1 MNTMQKG
8 FTLIELMIVV
18 AIIGILAAIAIP
30 QYQNYTARSQA
41 TEALNLLGGLKTP
54 LVDNAG
60 TAGLATA
67 CSTADA
73 TTKKVTDANGVEQTV
88 PVPAGTLAKA
98 NGFTLSGKY
107 VKSITST
114 ANGATDCKLT
124 AEYYS
129 TTDGTGIN
137 DKLSGK
143 KVEFLY
149 TAANGTWTCKTSL
162 DAAVAPKSC
171 EAGATL

>member
-1 MNTMQKG
+1 MNAQKG

-41 TEALNLLGGLKTP
+41 TEAVNLLGGLKTP
-54 LVDNAG
+54 LIDNAG

-73 TTKKVTDANGVEQTV
+73 TKKTVKVNNVDTEV
-88 PVPAGTLAKA
+88 PVPAGVLHKS
-98 NGFTLSGKY
+98 NGYTISGKY
-107 VKSITST
+107 VKQITAT

-124 AEYYS
+124 AQFFA

-137 DKLSGK
+137 DKLSGE
-143 KVEFLY
+143 KVEFTY
-149 TAANGTWTCKTSL
+149 TAENGTWSCKTTLASSI
-162 DAAVAPKSC
+162 APKSC

>member
-1 MNTMQKG
+1 MNAQKG

-54 LVDNAG
+54 LIDNAG
-60 TAGLATA
+60 TTGLAQACGTNDAKTTTA
-67 CSTADA
+67 GDPPV
-73 TTKKVTDANGVEQTV
+73 TTTT
-88 PVPAGTLAKA
+88 PAGTLAKV
-98 NGFTLSGKY
+98 NGFTLNGKY
-107 VKSITST
+107 VKQITAT

-124 AEYYS
+124 AEYYNTS
-129 TTDGTGIN
+129 DKTGIN

-143 KVEFLY
+143 KIEFTY
-149 TAANGTWTCKTSL
+149 TAANGEWTCKTDL
-162 DAAVAPKSC
+162 TAAVAPKSC
-171 EAGATL
+171 EVVGSL

>member
-1 MNTMQKG
+1 MNAQKG

-41 TEALNLLGGLKTP
+41 TEAVNLLGGLKTP
-54 LVDNAG
+54 LIDNAG

-73 TTKKVTDANGVEQTV
+73 TKKTVKDTEV
-88 PVPAGTLAKA
+88 PVPAGVLHKS
-98 NGFTLSGKY
+98 NGYTLSGKY
-107 VKSITST
+107 VKQITAT

-124 AEYYS
+124 AQFFA

-137 DKLSGK
+137 DKLSGE
-143 KVEFLY
+143 KVEFTY
-149 TAANGTWTCKTSL
+149 TAENGTWSCKTTLASSI
-162 DAAVAPKSC
+162 APKSC